1 MTRNTRV
8 LLVRLGGAA
17 LIVAA
22 IAFWMKPLTGLAVY
36 ASGRANGCSLDSTMQ
51 SLTVFDQQEKHAAEF
66 KAASRRVKRDEA
78 AGVDLWQT
86 PNGEVWTPA
95 GEESDELFYDMA
107 EQKRGIYSTAGH
119 GVKPGDVVLDCGANV
134 GLYART
140 ALAEGASKVVAI
152 EPVPANVECLR
163 RNLAKEIAAG
173 KVVVVAKGVWDKEDW
188 LEMSISKS
196 NWAKHSFV
204 RGEGEDAKVKLPLTT
219 IDRLASELGLAKV
232 DYIKMDIE
240 GAERNALAG
249 AQATLRRDHPRMA
262 LCVYHLSDDPKV
274 LPQRA
279 RTGWAGYRIF
289 SGTCE
294 PGGGGVHEQVQFYE

>member
-1 MTRNTRV
+1 MTKNTRS

-17 LIVAA
+17 LVVGA
-22 IAFWMKPLTGLAVY
+22 IAFWMRPLTGLTVY
-36 ASGRANGCSLDSTMQ
+36 ASGRSNGCSLGATVE
-51 SLTVFDQQEKHAAEF
+51 SLDVFDRQEKDAAAF
-66 KAASRRVKRDEA
+66 RAASRRVKLDET
-78 AGVDLWQT
+78 AGLELWQT
-86 PNGEVWTPA
+86 PKGEVWTPA
-95 GEESDELFYDMA
+95 ATEANELFYDMA
-107 EQKRGIYSTAGH
+107 EQNRGIYSFEGH

-134 GLYART
+134 GLYVRK

-188 LEMSISKS
+188 LEMSISPT

-219 IDRLASELGLAKV
+219 IDRLAGELGLAKV
-232 DYIKMDIE
+232 NYIKMDIE

-249 AQATLRRDHPRMA
+249 AQETLRRDRPRMA

-274 LPQRA
+274 LPERA
-279 RTGWAGYRIF
+279 RKAWAGYRIF
-289 SGTCE
+289 NGVCE
-294 PGGGGVHEQVQFYE
+294 PGGGGVHQQVQFYE